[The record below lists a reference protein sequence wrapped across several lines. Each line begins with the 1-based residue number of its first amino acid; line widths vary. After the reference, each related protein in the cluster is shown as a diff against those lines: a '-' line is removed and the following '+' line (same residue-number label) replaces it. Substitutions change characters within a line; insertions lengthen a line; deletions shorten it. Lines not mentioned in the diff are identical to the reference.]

1 MKVVSRISI
10 LSIFIFSQF
19 LVACSDTGEKIE
31 GYLLAIPKADISD
44 FLDEKMA
51 ENPMPGLSFALINDG
66 EIVYRINKGF
76 ASLED
81 SIPVTNQTIFEGA
94 SISKPVFAYFVMTF
108 VEEGKLDL
116 DKPLYTSYPHP
127 DLLDDPRHKLL
138 TARMLL
144 SHQGGL
150 PNWREDSEDKK
161 LRFIQDPETAY
172 NYSGEGYQY
181 LANVLRKI
189 ERTDWK
195 GLEAMFQARVAM
207 PLGLQH
213 TGFVQTAEMSKN
225 KAQPYDEDG
234 NLIDWRNNYW
244 FQKDDT
250 VFTAPAA
257 IHSEPKE
264 FASWMIS
271 LMNEAVLEKS
281 SFDALFS
288 PQVKIHD
295 SDFPVSYSLG
305 FVKLDV
311 PETDIF
317 YHSGNDIGFTS
328 AFVLDRSK
336 KWGFVIFSNSEYAE
350 DLSIELLIFL
360 IAGERNEQLLSVI
373 GILTLGI
380 LIGFIWLIVL
390 GIRKAMGI

>member
-1 MKVVSRISI
+1 MI
-10 LSIFIFSQF
+10 
-19 LVACSDTGEKIE
+19 
-31 GYLLAIPKADISD
+31 
-44 FLDEKMA
+44 
-51 ENPMPGLSFALINDG
+51 
-66 EIVYRINKGF
+66 
-76 ASLED
+76 
-81 SIPVTNQTIFEGA
+81 
-94 SISKPVFAYFVMTF
+94 
-108 VEEGKLDL
+108 
-116 DKPLYTSYPHP
+116 
-127 DLLDDPRHKLL
+127 
-138 TARMLL
+138 L

-213 TGFVQTAEMSKN
+213 TGFIQTAEMRKN

-250 VFTAPAA
+250 VFTAPAS

-271 LMNEAVLEKS
+271 LMNETVLEKS

-317 YHSGNDIGFTS
+317 YHSGNNIGFTS

-336 KWGFVIFSNSEYAE
+336 K
-350 DLSIELLIFL
+350 
-360 IAGERNEQLLSVI
+360 
-373 GILTLGI
+373 
-380 LIGFIWLIVL
+380 
-390 GIRKAMGI
+390 

>member
-1 MKVVSRISI
+1 MNFLKKKGLLIFIISI
-10 LSIFIFSQF
+10 VIFS
-19 LVACSDTGEKIE
+19 CGERPESIK
-31 GYLLAIPKADISD
+31 GYLLAIPKADISV
-44 FLDEKMA
+44 FLDKKMA
-51 ENPMPGLSFALINDG
+51 ENPIPGLSFALINDG

-81 SIPVTNQTIFEGA
+81 SLAVTDQTIFEGA

-116 DKPLYTSYPHP
+116 DQPLYTIYPHP

-150 PNWREDSEDKK
+150 PNWREDLEDEKIN
-161 LRFIQDPETAY
+161 FIQDPETAY

-181 LANVLRKI
+181 LATVLREI
-189 ERTDWK
+189 EKTDWK
-195 GLEAMFQARVAM
+195 GLEALFQARVAK

-213 TGFVQTAEMSKN
+213 TGFIQTAEMRKN

-244 FQKDDT
+244 FQNDDT
-250 VFTAPAA
+250 VFTAPASL
-257 IHSEPKE
+257 HSEPKE
-264 FASWMIS
+264 FAIWMIS
-271 LMNEAVLEKS
+271 LINETVLEKS

-288 PQVKIHD
+288 PQVEITD
-295 SDFPVSYSLG
+295 SDFPVSQYLG
-305 FVKLDV
+305 FEKVDF
-311 PETDIF
+311 PGTDLL
-317 YHSGNDIGFTS
+317 YHAGNNLGFTS

-350 DLSIELLIFL
+350 DLSLELFIFL
-360 IAGERNEQLLSVI
+360 IAGERNGQLLSVV
-373 GILTLGI
+373 GISTLGI
-380 LIGFIWLIVL
+380 LIGLVWLIVL
-390 GIRKAMGI
+390 GIRRAMAV